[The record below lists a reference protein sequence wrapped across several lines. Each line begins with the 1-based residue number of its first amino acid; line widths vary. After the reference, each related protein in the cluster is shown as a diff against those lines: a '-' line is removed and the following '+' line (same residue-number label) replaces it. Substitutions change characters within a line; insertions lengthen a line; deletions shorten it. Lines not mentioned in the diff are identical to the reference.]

1 MVVSDIDDSIFF
13 VSKSY
18 APKYFVS
25 IIDRYIMAQFDEQ
38 IDDLMVELRDLK
50 IPESMAYAS
59 DQDMMR
65 FRLRR
70 LLQQPKIDDDQSG
83 GNGSTD
89 QFCRPKMRESIYTY
103 EKNRYIVRERTDKY
117 GRSLA
122 ILRES
127 DDSQSCMH
135 MMIDDSENNYR
146 AAYLQNISRH
156 SDCALQSEYQVTG
169 NSLLR
174 LSLSLAKKYDVK
186 RIQLKDNSTYLC
198 KPRNKKLLFPLM
210 HTLLWGNT
218 WYGKY
223 GFRPYDPDRD
233 EEDVELAKIYD
244 ENKNIVRMTKVAD
257 TNLFNYLSEIFTDDK
272 TKTEAE
278 IKNIVDRYYAKY
290 SNHTISEFFR
300 TYLSEFDR
308 ACSAFSLFYLGFAKN
323 NDIYNFYGHSF
334 YLDLD
339 N

>member
-1 MVVSDIDDSIFF
+1 MT
-13 VSKSY
+13 
-18 APKYFVS
+18 
-25 IIDRYIMAQFDEQ
+25 QFDEQ
-38 IDDLMVELRDLK
+38 IDDLMAELRDLK

-83 GNGSTD
+83 GDGDGGPTSQNR
-89 QFCRPKMRESIYTY
+89 RPKMKESIYTY
-103 EKNRYIVRERTDKY
+103 KKNRYIVRERTDKY
-117 GRSLA
+117 RRSLA

-135 MMIDDSENNYR
+135 MMIDDSVNDYR
-146 AAYLQNISRH
+146 TVYLQNISRYP
-156 SDCALQSEYQVTG
+156 DCALQSEYQVTG
-169 NSLLR
+169 SSLLR
-174 LSLSLAKKYDVK
+174 LSLSLAKKYNVK
-186 RIQLKDNSTYLC
+186 RIQLKDNSAYLC

-223 GFRPYDPDRD
+223 GFRPYDPDHD
-233 EEDVELAKIYD
+233 EEDVELAMIYD
-244 ENKNIVRMTKVAD
+244 ENKNIIKTTKVAD

-278 IKNIVDRYYAKY
+278 IKDIVDRYYAKY
-290 SNHTISEFFR
+290 SDHTISEFFR
-300 TYLSEFDR
+300 AYLGEFDQ
-308 ACSAFSLFYLGFAKN
+308 ACSVFSLFYLGFAKN
-323 NDIYNFYGHSF
+323 NDIYNFFGHSF